1 MLRWVEEWV
10 LGDQGGKSA
19 VLFFWSGGFLKMEG
33 ISILNLIRFSEKVRR
48 TGDEVLFQGGFEL
61 KNVGLDQ
68 LFVQKVRVV

>member
-1 MLRWVEEWV
+1 MEERI
-10 LGDQGGKSA
+10 LGDEGGESA
-19 VLFFWSGGFLKMEG
+19 VLFFWRGGFLKKEG

-68 LFVQKVRVV
+68 LFVQKVGVV

>member
-10 LGDQGGKSA
+10 LGDQGRKNA
-19 VLFFWSGGFLKMEG
+19 VLFFWSCGFLKMEG

-48 TGDEVLFQGGFEL
+48 TGDEILFQGGFEL

-68 LFVQKVRVV
+68 LFVQKV